1 LLLYDL
7 ESGTVLV
14 FNITAYEEEDCMMTN
29 NILESR
35 VDINALSD
43 ENGRRYF
50 NIRVIFSETDAL
62 TVYRNSM
69 DELLE
74 DLPKVL
80 DSAIRARIIH
90 DKEFC

>member
-1 LLLYDL
+1 
-7 ESGTVLV
+7 
-14 FNITAYEEEDCMMTN
+14 
-29 NILESR
+29 
-35 VDINALSD
+35 
-43 ENGRRYF
+43 
-50 NIRVIFSETDAL
+50 
-62 TVYRNSM
+62 M

>member
-1 LLLYDL
+1 
-7 ESGTVLV
+7 
-14 FNITAYEEEDCMMTN
+14 MMTN
-29 NILESR
+29 NILESK

-50 NIRVIFSETDAL
+50 NIKVIFSENDAL